1 MISMTIFSD
10 INGNSNDERMSLDS
24 SLNQCMHPFAKF
36 KTATAIPAPIT
47 TTPKLILRSGME
59 REIETT
65 TMMEK

>member
-1 MISMTIFSD
+1 
-10 INGNSNDERMSLDS
+10 
-24 SLNQCMHPFAKF
+24 MHHFAKF

-47 TTPKLILRSGME
+47 TTTKLIPRSGME